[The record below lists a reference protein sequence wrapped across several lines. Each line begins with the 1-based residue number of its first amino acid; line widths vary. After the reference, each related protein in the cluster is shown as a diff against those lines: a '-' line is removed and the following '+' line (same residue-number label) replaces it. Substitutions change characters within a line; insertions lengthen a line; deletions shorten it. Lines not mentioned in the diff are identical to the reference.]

1 MLQFLNTGA
10 LMIVYIEYVLIDNF
24 VIDYL
29 MLKATFTTTGKRYK
43 KGRLF
48 LCAFLGAIIALVFP
62 LIKVHSVIL
71 IAIKVLSGILIILI
85 SNDYQKKKDF
95 YVHALLF
102 FGYTFLTGGVIIGVF
117 NILGLN
123 YSSEISIAL
132 MVIPV
137 YFVLSACI
145 HVIKFIY
152 RRKDVLRAVYDVEIL
167 AYGIVLKGR
176 GFLDTGNGLFDGDN
190 PVIFCEKGF
199 AKRFFDGH
207 LGQIKLKKIT
217 VNTVNGSAQKIAF
230 QIDEIK
236 IYIDGKPNIH
246 NNVTVCVVEQ
256 TGEGY
261 DVILHPALFRRK
273 IDETHRKIKKIS

>member
-1 MLQFLNTGA
+1 
-10 LMIVYIEYVLIDNF
+10 MIVYIEYVLIDNF

-102 FGYTFLTGGVIIGVF
+102 FWYTFLTGGVIIGVF

-145 HVIKFIY
+145 HVIKFI
-152 RRKDVLRAVYDVEIL
+152 
-167 AYGIVLKGR
+167 
-176 GFLDTGNGLFDGDN
+176 
-190 PVIFCEKGF
+190 
-199 AKRFFDGH
+199 
-207 LGQIKLKKIT
+207 
-217 VNTVNGSAQKIAF
+217 
-230 QIDEIK
+230 
-236 IYIDGKPNIH
+236 
-246 NNVTVCVVEQ
+246 
-256 TGEGY
+256 
-261 DVILHPALFRRK
+261 
-273 IDETHRKIKKIS
+273 